1 MSLSD
6 FEYKVPG
13 TSRRFAVFS
22 ILAAITVSICT
33 VWFLPLLDG
42 LFPGPEPELKSTKV
56 KTMEIKEQKPPKKI
70 YQDSVSKTK
79 EKPNKPKLLKTETPV
94 KPQVNIKTALSLE
107 ALQMNSDN
115 SLTFSVTESANN
127 EFEGEGLGKLVFDLN
142 EVDKK
147 PVAISKAQ
155 PFYPY
160 RAKRRKV
167 EGEVILHIVISD
179 QGQVSEA
186 KVISAKPAGYFEDA
200 AVKAVKKWKF
210 KPGQVDGENVAVKRE
225 QTIKFS
231 LQK

>member
-6 FEYKVPG
+6 FEYKTPG

-22 ILAAITVSICT
+22 ILMAITVSVCT
-33 VWFLPLLDG
+33 VWFLPLLDS
-42 LFPGPEPELKSTKV
+42 LFLGSKPEMNVTKV
-56 KTMEIKEQKPPKKI
+56 KTVEIKEKKPPKKI
-70 YQDSVSKTK
+70 YQDSVSKTA
-79 EKPNKPKLLKTETPV
+79 EKPNKPNLLKTDKPM
-94 KPQVNIKTALSLE
+94 KPQVDIKAVLSLE
-107 ALQMNSDN
+107 ALQLNSDN
-115 SLTFSVTESANN
+115 SLTFSVTESGNN

-147 PVAISKAQ
+147 PVATSKAQ

-160 RAKRRKV
+160 RAKRRKI
-167 EGEVILHIVISD
+167 EGEVILHIVITA
-179 QGQVSEA
+179 QGRVSEV
-186 KVISAKPAGYFEDA
+186 KVVSAKPAGYFEDA

-231 LQK
+231 LQE

>member
-22 ILAAITVSICT
+22 ILTAITVSTCT
-33 VWFLPLLDG
+33 VWFLPLLDC
-42 LFPGPEPELKSTKV
+42 LFPEAELKPKFTKV
-56 KTMEIKEQKPPKKI
+56 KTVEIKEQKPPERI

-79 EKPNKPKLLKTETPV
+79 EKPNKPKLLKTDKPV
-94 KPQVNIKTALSLE
+94 KPQVDIKATLSLE

-115 SLTFSVTESANN
+115 SLTFSVTESGNN

-142 EVDKK
+142 QVDKK
-147 PVAISKAQ
+147 PVAISTPK

-160 RAKRRKV
+160 RAKRRKI
-167 EGEVILHIVISD
+167 EGKVVLHIVISA
-179 QGQVSEA
+179 QGEVSDL
-186 KVISAKPAGYFEDA
+186 KLISAEPTGYFEDA
-200 AVKAVKKWKF
+200 ALKAVKKWKF

-231 LQK
+231 LEK